1 MTGQRV
7 ALIRHGETVA
17 NEAQLAYG
25 RLESPLNDRGI
36 AQVRAT
42 AQALKTRGTDYHHIV
57 SSPLGRAL
65 ETANLIADTLQL
77 PISIEAD
84 LVECDL
90 GEWEGITYL
99 EMHERGYAVKSIQDD
114 HFREHGG
121 ESPFDISERVKLAM
135 LRLLGEH
142 PGQNLILVGHGGA
155 FANGLSALLGS
166 GPRFGPKYL
175 MHNAAITE
183 LTFEQEPTI
192 LTLNEYAHLPHHLKN
207 QSNRPD
213 NAQQA

>member
-1 MTGQRV
+1 VNHQRV

-17 NEAQLAYG
+17 NDAQLAYG

-36 AQVRAT
+36 AQAHAT
-42 AQALKTRGTDYHHIV
+42 AAALQNRDWHYHHII
-57 SSPLGRAL
+57 SSPLGRAR
-65 ETANLIADTLQL
+65 ETSDIISKALRL
-77 PISIEAD
+77 PISIDSD

-90 GEWEGITYL
+90 GDWEGITYL

-121 ESPFDISERVKLAM
+121 ETPFEISERVKSAM
-135 LRLLGEH
+135 LRLLADYPNE
-142 PGQNLILVGHGGA
+142 NLIFVGHGGA
-155 FANGLSALLGS
+155 FANGLSALFGR

-183 LTFEQEPTI
+183 LTFGEEPSI
-192 LTLNEYAHLPHHLKN
+192 VALNDYAHLPDHLKN